1 MRRVLLGAV
10 LVALAGE
17 ASPQSMFRGDTAHT
31 GAVAAIAPRQFHRL
45 RWRFLT
51 GGRVVS
57 SPVFQDGVLYVG
69 SDDGSVYALDA
80 ASGQRRWRY
89 ATAGPVASTP
99 AVAGGLVYF
108 MSYDGK
114 FYAVEAQSGKLR
126 WKFTTGGERRFEA
139 KNLHGFLPKNQT
151 IADPFDLFL
160 SSPVVAEG
168 AVFFGC
174 GDGNLYALDASTG
187 ALRWKLQTGD
197 VIHASPA
204 YADGVV
210 YVGSWD
216 SYLYAV
222 EAASGK
228 ERWRFKSGE
237 DPYIHNQVGFQSS
250 PAVVG
255 GVVYVGCRDSNLYA
269 IDAQSGTEK
278 WRVNNQGS
286 WVVGSPAVTQGK
298 VVYATSDSALFHEVD
313 AQSGK
318 PLLKQDVKAYT
329 FASPTVAGDVVLVG
343 VMNGTLEARD
353 LATGSLLWDYR
364 TEASK
369 RNRGWVL
376 DSQRRFNSPL
386 LFSSN
391 WREAP
396 IVAQDRQLSVGSFV
410 STPLAVA
417 GSVYVGSTDG
427 AVYAME

>member
-1 MRRVLLGAV
+1 
-10 LVALAGE
+10 
-17 ASPQSMFRGDTAHT
+17 
-31 GAVAAIAPRQFHRL
+31 
-45 RWRFLT
+45 
-51 GGRVVS
+51 
-57 SPVFQDGVLYVG
+57 
-69 SDDGSVYALDA
+69 
-80 ASGQRRWRY
+80 
-89 ATAGPVASTP
+89 VASTP

-114 FYAVEAQSGKLR
+114 FYAVEADGRLR

-151 IADPFDLFL
+151 IPDPFDLFL

-174 GDGNLYALDASTG
+174 GDGNLYALDAATG

-197 VIHASPA
+197 VVHASPA

-216 SYLYAV
+216 TYLYAV
-222 EAASGK
+222 EARSGK
-228 ERWRFKSGE
+228 EKWRFKSGD

-286 WVVGSPAVTQGK
+286 WVIGSPAVTQGK

-313 AQSGK
+313 AATGK

-369 RNRGWVL
+369 QNRGWAL
-376 DSQRRFNSPL
+376 DKDRRFNNAL
-386 LFSSN
+386 LFSST

-417 GSVYVGSTDG
+417 GAVYVGSTDG